1 MGSMHESDSV
11 VLAAARP
18 AGIDAAEWEARIEL
32 AAFYRLV
39 DWFGWTELVFNH
51 ISLRVPQTEAQFL
64 INPYGLWY
72 SEVTARNLVKVGAD
86 GQRMDASTADLAG
99 DVVGEVNPAG
109 FVIHGAV
116 HAARADAHCIIH
128 THTTAGCAVA
138 AKKDGLRHDNFYS
151 AALAGQVA
159 YHDFE
164 GITSSLDE
172 QPRLVQ
178 SLGSRSLMILR
189 NHGLLAIGPTV
200 ASAFRNYWRLQRACE
215 IQATSDA
222 MAGESLPVDASVLD
236 RTAQRVSAFEAGR
249 PFDQVVFNAC
259 LRKAGISLRD
269 LV

>member
-11 VLAAARP
+11 ALAAARP
-18 AGIDAAEWEARIEL
+18 AGMAAAEWAARIEL

-51 ISLRVPQTEAQFL
+51 ISLRLPDVDAQFL

-72 SEVTARNLVKVGAD
+72 SEVTARNLVRVAATGQRVD
-86 GQRMDASTADLAG
+86 GQT
-99 DVVGEVNPAG
+99 GEVNPAG
-109 FVIHGAV
+109 FVIHGAI
-116 HAARADAHCIIH
+116 HAARDDAHCIIH

-138 AKKDGLRHDNFYS
+138 SKKEGLRQDNFYS
-151 AALAGQVA
+151 AGLAGLVA

-178 SLGSRSLMILR
+178 SLGKRSLMILR
-189 NHGLLAIGPTV
+189 NHGLLAIGPSV

-215 IQATSDA
+215 IQVASDA
-222 MAGESLPVDASVLD
+222 MAGESLPVPASVLEH
-236 RTAQRVSAFEAGR
+236 TAQRVAAFEAGR
-249 PFDQVVFNAC
+249 TFDQIVFDAC
-259 LRKAGISLRD
+259 LRKAGITRLD

>member
-1 MGSMHESDSV
+1 MGSMQDADSV

-18 AGIDAAEWEARIEL
+18 TGIGAAEWAARVEL

-51 ISLRVPQTEAQFL
+51 ISLRVPGTEAQFL

-72 SEVTARNLVKVGAD
+72 SEVTASNLVRVGSD
-86 GQRMDASTADLAG
+86 GQRLDGAA
-99 DVVGEVNPAG
+99 GEVSPAG

-138 AKKDGLRHDNFYS
+138 AKRDGLRQDNFYS
-151 AALAGQVA
+151 AALAGQVS

-178 SLGSRSLMILR
+178 SLGSRLLMILR
-189 NHGLLAIGPTV
+189 NHGLLAIGSGV

-215 IQATSDA
+215 IQAASDA
-222 MAGESLPVDASVLD
+222 MSGESLPVDASVLAH
-236 RTAQRVSAFEAGR
+236 TAQRVAAFEAGR
-249 PFDQVVFNAC
+249 PFDQVVFDAC
-259 LRKAGISLRD
+259 LRKAGISRRD